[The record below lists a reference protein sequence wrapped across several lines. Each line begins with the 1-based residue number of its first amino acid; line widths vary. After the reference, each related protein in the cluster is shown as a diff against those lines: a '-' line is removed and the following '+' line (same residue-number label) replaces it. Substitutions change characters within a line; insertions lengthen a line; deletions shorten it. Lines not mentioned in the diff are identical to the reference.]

1 MAKEEALKDGRS
13 NKSLLV
19 DYGGE
24 SKRLTANTSG
34 ELLVEVSSD
43 SSIPSTI
50 GDGTK
55 VVATAG
61 TQLALAASTACK
73 RVYITG
79 LPTNT
84 NKVYIGGSGISS
96 STGTFIYASQT
107 IVIDIANLA
116 SIYIDVDTN
125 GEGVQYSYVA

>member
-43 SSIPSTI
+43 SSIPTTM
-50 GDGTK
+50 GDGAKAVT
-55 VVATAG
+55 TAG
-61 TQLALAASTACK
+61 TQVVLASSTACK

-79 LPTNT
+79 KAANT
-84 NKVYIGGSGISS
+84 NKIYIGGSSISS

-107 IVIDIANLA
+107 IIIDTSNLA
-116 SIYIDVDTN
+116 NIWIDADTN
-125 GEGVQYSYVA
+125 GEGVQFTYVA